1 MNLRQILLAIA
12 ISAGL
17 TLATV
22 SQAQQGH
29 YRWWRKAPAPTDTT
43 APAPADTT
51 APTTPSGLAASAVT
65 SSSLTLAWSAA
76 TDNVGVT
83 GYRVY
88 CNGTLVVSPSST
100 SVQITELLPG
110 GTCSFTVS
118 AFDAAGNVSA
128 PSAPLSVTT
137 PASVPAPAPVLAAQV
152 AWSAGMETGS
162 VAEWS
167 EKVNSDSADTV
178 ASRDFAH
185 SGSWSMKQSVT
196 GAKGGTRMQRYPE
209 LDALARAGTPFYWTW
224 WDYFPT
230 SISFGSNDMFMLWG
244 TWSVKTAVP
253 NAPGDPL
260 WGLYFHNTGNTLDLV
275 FNATWNA
282 GLPATKVYNSP
293 IPVPIGRWNK
303 FEIFT
308 DPAGHITVWLNGQM
322 LFDLSGVMT
331 VYPQVGQTPLLF
343 GIEQTGYGSNL
354 TPIPFVHYVDDVTVS
369 LGRVN

>member
-1 MNLRQILLAIA
+1 VI
-12 ISAGL
+12 
-17 TLATV
+17 
-22 SQAQQGH
+22 
-29 YRWWRKAPAPTDTT
+29 
-43 APAPADTT
+43 
-51 APTTPSGLAASAVT
+51 
-65 SSSLTLAWSAA
+65 
-76 TDNVGVT
+76 

-88 CNGTLVVSPSST
+88 RDGTLVASPSGTSASFAGLST
-100 SVQITELLPG
+100 GVPY
-110 GTCSFTVS
+110 SFTVS

-128 PSAPLSVTT
+128 LSAPLSVT
-137 PASVPAPAPVLAAQV
+137 LQQIL
-152 AWSAGMETGS
+152 WSAHTLAGNLN
-162 VAEWS
+162 EWS
-167 EKVNSDSADTV
+167 EKVNSGSADTTV
-178 ASRDFAH
+178 VTAASVGIPPKG
-185 SGSWSMKQSVT
+185 GSYVMKQAVT
-196 GAKGGTRMQRYPE
+196 GASGGTRMQRYPE